1 MAKKANKITAIAPP
15 KDTGLGPNPK
25 FPFGIKL
32 VDKAKNISW
41 ERFKSA
47 KERDT
52 RIASLGGANKGYAGA
67 VDYSPA
73 DKPIVKPIA
82 DVLKAISKP
91 AEPAAKPPAAKKPAA
106 EPAKPKADTLAL
118 HLNKTGRLCF
128 LRGAAARLT
137 EAGFAIDEQ
146 YFMALAIDKG
156 LIRLEPKLE
165 ASADTVEVRDGGGR
179 PYVSLTRQLKPW
191 GFDGS
196 RAIDIPNVKPYGK
209 GGFEF
214 RLS

>member
-1 MAKKANKITAIAPP
+1 MAKKANKIAP
-15 KDTGLGPNPK
+15 
-25 FPFGIKL
+25 
-32 VDKAKNISW
+32 KA
-41 ERFKSA
+41 
-47 KERDT
+47 
-52 RIASLGGANKGYAGA
+52 
-67 VDYSPA
+67 
-73 DKPIVKPIA
+73 
-82 DVLKAISKP
+82 LKAAAMPAAKQPAAKVTDIGVKLANALKAAAMPAAEKP
-91 AEPAAKPPAAKKPAA
+91 AAKLPKQPAAEPAKPPAAKKLA